1 MRERHTIKEK
11 IKSVHSCTLVCD
23 IIITSKK
30 NIGKRLPDGI
40 SDALYIRHL
49 AQRTMVA
56 KCLILCN
63 FVYCT
68 MHKKQRYF
76 LCII

>member
-30 NIGKRLPDGI
+30 EYREAITRWYFGR
-40 SDALYIRHL
+40 S
-49 AQRTMVA
+49 
-56 KCLILCN
+56 
-63 FVYCT
+63 VYKAFSTKNNGC
-68 MHKKQRYF
+68 
-76 LCII
+76 